1 VPDPSR
7 GGLAEHPGLF
17 VRALPVFTQRAF
29 YGLQTMMSEINV
41 QLKDGVAVPV
51 PASATVAEALKKLD
65 RDLAKQA
72 LAARVRGHEV
82 DLAAQLNAIPESA
95 SENGSTTASTTIQ
108 IEPVL
113 PQTRDGLE
121 VLRHST
127 AHLLAAAVL
136 DLFPGTKLGIGPAL
150 LDDPRYGYFYD
161 VITPRPLVE
170 ADLPVIEKRMRQIA
184 SRNLAY
190 RRDEIAKSEAL
201 RVFGERDEPL
211 KCELIDEKAGDRVSV
226 YYIDGSPFI
235 DFCLG
240 PHVPNTNKL
249 RAFKLLSL
257 AGAYWKGD
265 AAQQQMQRIYGT
277 AFFTQEELDAWLK
290 QREEAEKRDHRRLGR
305 ELDLFSIQEEYG
317 QGLIFWHPKG
327 GAIRKE
333 MEDYL
338 REELLARGYG
348 LVFTPHIAKR
358 ELWFTSGHEVNYPDS
373 MFSPMEFE
381 GQEFRIK
388 PMNCPFH
395 IGIYKSAQRSYR
407 DLPLRYA
414 ELGTV
419 YRAELSGTLHGLTR
433 VRGFTQD
440 DAHIFCT
447 PDGVRA
453 EILGCIDF
461 AFHLF
466 SVFGFKDIKVELS
479 VRGNDP
485 NAHYLGSD
493 EHWNAAEAALV
504 DALQNRGIP
513 YQRIEGE
520 AVFYGPK
527 IDIRVQDAIG
537 RTWQLTTVQFDFNL
551 PELFQLEY
559 IGEDNKPHRPVMI
572 HRALFGSM
580 ERFFGVLIEHY
591 AGAFPLWLAPVQVA
605 VLPITD
611 RVNEYAEEVAR
622 ELRSAGMR
630 VESNLRSEKIGA
642 KIRDAQLQKVPFMLV
657 LGDRE
662 MEQSLVAVRE
672 RLQGDI
678 GVMSLMEFKEKA
690 RGLVETR
697 ALTNN

>member
-1 VPDPSR
+1 
-7 GGLAEHPGLF
+7 
-17 VRALPVFTQRAF
+17 
-29 YGLQTMMSEINV
+29 MSDINV
-41 QLKDGVAVPV
+41 QLKDGAPVQVPS
-51 PASATVAEALKKLD
+51 SATIAEALKKLD
-65 RDLAKQA
+65 RDVAKQA
-72 LAARVRGHEV
+72 LAAKVEGREV
-82 DLAAQLNAIPESA
+82 DLTALLDVVAPG
-95 SENGSTTASTTIQ
+95 NGGTASVQ

-150 LDDPRYGYFYD
+150 LDDPRYGFFYD
-161 VITPRPLVE
+161 VITPRPLTE
-170 ADLPVIEKRMRQIA
+170 ADLADIEKRMRHIA

-190 RRDEIAKSEAL
+190 RREEIPKSQAL
-201 RVFGERDEPL
+201 DVFKERDEPL
-211 KCELIDEKAGDRVSV
+211 KCELIDEKAGSIVSV

-249 RAFKLLSL
+249 KAFKLLSL

-265 AAQQQMQRIYGT
+265 ASQPQMQRIYGT
-277 AFFTQEELDAWLK
+277 AFFSQEELDAWLK
-290 QREEAEKRDHRRLGR
+290 QREEAERRDHRRLGR

-317 QGLIFWHPKG
+317 QGLVLWHPKG

-338 REELLARGYG
+338 REELLKRGYG

-358 ELWFTSGHEVNYPDS
+358 DLWFTSGHEENYADS
-373 MFSPMEFE
+373 MFSPVEFE
-381 GQEFRIK
+381 EQQYRIK

-407 DLPLRYA
+407 DLPIRLA
-414 ELGTV
+414 EFGAC

-440 DAHIFCT
+440 DAHVFCT
-447 PDGVRA
+447 PETVRQ
-453 EILGCIDF
+453 EIGACIDF
-461 AFHLF
+461 ALNVFDT
-466 SVFGFKDIKVELS
+466 FGFKDIKVELS

-485 NAHYLGSD
+485 NVNYLGSD
-493 EHWNAAEAALV
+493 EDWDNAERALI
-504 DALQNRGIP
+504 DALESRSISH
-513 YQRIEGE
+513 QRMEGE

-527 IDIRVQDAIG
+527 IDIRVEDAIG
-537 RTWQLTTVQFDFNL
+537 RNWQLTTVQFDFNL
-551 PELFQLEY
+551 PKRFQLEY
-559 IGEDNKPHRPVMI
+559 IAEDNKPHQPIMI

-622 ELRSAGMR
+622 DLREAGFR
-630 VESNLRSEKIGA
+630 VEANLRSEKVQA

-657 LGDRE
+657 VGDRE
-662 MEQSLVAVRE
+662 MEQKTVAVRE
-672 RLQGDI
+672 RSQGDI
-678 GVMSLMEFKEKA
+678 GVMSLSEFKEKA
-690 RGLVETR
+690 QRIVQSR

>member
-1 VPDPSR
+1 
-7 GGLAEHPGLF
+7 
-17 VRALPVFTQRAF
+17 
-29 YGLQTMMSEINV
+29 MSEVNV
-41 QLKDGVAVPV
+41 QLKDGAAAQLPGPV
-51 PASATVAEALKKLD
+51 TVAEALKRLD
-65 RDLAKQA
+65 REVAKQA
-72 LAARVRGHEV
+72 LAARVNGREV
-82 DLAAQLNAIPESA
+82 DLAFTLKAQ
-95 SENGSTTASTTIQ
+95 NGEPLQ
-108 IEPVL
+108 IEAVL
-113 PQTRDGLE
+113 PQTMDGLD

-136 DLFPGTKLGIGPAL
+136 DLFPGTQLGIGPAL
-150 LDDPRYGYFYD
+150 LDDPRYGFFYD
-161 VITPRPLVE
+161 VIAPRVLNE
-170 ADLPVIEKRMRQIA
+170 ADLPVIEKKMRDIA
-184 SRNLAY
+184 KRNLSY
-190 RRDEIAKSEAL
+190 RRDEIPKATALQLFSERA
-201 RVFGERDEPL
+201 EPL
-211 KCELIDEKAGDRVSV
+211 KCQLISDKGGDLVSV

-265 AAQQQMQRIYGT
+265 ASQPQMQRIYGT
-277 AFFTQEELDAWLK
+277 AFFSAEELDAWLK

-317 QGLIFWHPKG
+317 QGLVMWHPKG
-327 GAIRKE
+327 GAIRKA
-333 MEDYL
+333 MEDFL
-338 REELLARGYG
+338 REELLKRSYG

-358 ELWFTSGHEVNYPDS
+358 ELWFTSGHEENYADS

-381 GQEFRIK
+381 EQEFRIK

-395 IGIYKSAQRSYR
+395 IGIYKTGQRSYR

-414 ELGTV
+414 ELGTC
-419 YRAELSGTLHGLTR
+419 YRAELSGALHGLTR

-447 PDGVRA
+447 PEQIRS

-461 AFHLF
+461 AFHVYD
-466 SVFGFKDIKVELS
+466 VFGFKDIKVELS

-485 NAHYLGSD
+485 NVNYLGSD
-493 EHWNAAEAALV
+493 EDWDSAEAALV
-504 DALQNRGIP
+504 DALNSRDIP
-513 YQRIEGE
+513 YARVEGE

-527 IDIRVQDAIG
+527 IDIRVEDAIG
-537 RTWQLTTVQFDFNL
+537 RNWQLTTVQFDFNL
-551 PELFQLEY
+551 PKRFQMEY
-559 IGEDNKPHRPVMI
+559 IGEDNKPHQPLMV
-572 HRALFGSM
+572 HRALFGSV

-611 RVNEYAEEVAR
+611 RVNDYAQELER
-622 ELRSAGMR
+622 ELLANGFR
-630 VESNLRSEKIGA
+630 VEANLRSEKIGA

-657 LGDRE
+657 VGDRE
-662 MEQSLVAVRE
+662 KEQRALAVRE
-672 RLQGDI
+672 RAKGDI
-678 GVMSLMEFKEKA
+678 GVMSIEEFKEMA
-690 RGLVETR
+690 RRLVEKR

>member
-1 VPDPSR
+1 
-7 GGLAEHPGLF
+7 
-17 VRALPVFTQRAF
+17 
-29 YGLQTMMSEINV
+29 MSEINV
-41 QLKDGVAVPV
+41 KLNDGAPVQVP
-51 PASATVAEALKKLD
+51 SSTTVAEALKKLN
-65 RDLAKQA
+65 RELAKQA
-72 LAARVRGHEV
+72 LAARVNGREV
-82 DLAAQLNAIPESA
+82 DLAYSIEAQ
-95 SENGSTTASTTIQ
+95 ENGEPVN

-113 PQTRDGLE
+113 PETREGLD

-150 LDDPRYGYFYD
+150 LDDPRYGFFYD
-161 VITPRPLVE
+161 VIAPRPLTEV
-170 ADLPVIEKRMRQIA
+170 DLPVIEKKMRDIA
-184 SRNLAY
+184 KRNMPY
-190 RRDEIAKSEAL
+190 RRNEIPKAEAL
-201 RVFGERDEPL
+201 RIFSERDEPL
-211 KCELIDEKAGDRVSV
+211 KCELIDEKAGDVASV

-240 PHVPNTNKL
+240 PHVPNTNRL

-265 AAQQQMQRIYGT
+265 AERPQMQRIYGT
-277 AFFTQEELDAWLK
+277 AFFSQEELDAWLR

-317 QGLIFWHPKG
+317 QGLVLWHPKG
-327 GAIRKE
+327 GAIRKQ

-338 REELLARGYG
+338 REQLVHRGYG

-358 ELWFTSGHEVNYPDS
+358 ELWFISGHEENYADS
-373 MFSPMEFE
+373 MFSPIEFE
-381 GQEFRIK
+381 EQQFRVK

-414 ELGTV
+414 EFGSV

-447 PDGVRA
+447 ADTVRG
-453 EILGCIDF
+453 EILACVDF
-461 AFHLF
+461 AFDLF
-466 SVFGFKDIKVELS
+466 KVFGFSNVKVELS
-479 VRGNDP
+479 VRGAGNDVQ
-485 NAHYLGSD
+485 YLGSD
-493 EHWNAAEAALV
+493 EDWERAESALV
-504 DALQNRGIP
+504 HALNEGNIS

-527 IDIRVQDAIG
+527 IDMRVEDAIG
-537 RTWQLTTVQFDFNL
+537 RTWQLTTVQFDFNF
-551 PELFQLEY
+551 PERFQLEY
-559 IGEDNKPHRPVMI
+559 IGEDNRPHRPIMI

-591 AGAFPLWLAPVQVA
+591 AGAFPMWLAPVQVA

-611 RVNEYAEEVAR
+611 RVNEYAEKVST
-622 ELRSAGMR
+622 ELRAAGLR
-630 VESNLRSEKIGA
+630 VESNLRSDKIGA
-642 KIRDAQLQKVPFMLV
+642 KIRDAQLQKTPFMLV

-662 MEQSLVAVRE
+662 ME
-672 RLQGDI
+672 
-678 GVMSLMEFKEKA
+678 
-690 RGLVETR
+690 
-697 ALTNN
+697 

>member
-1 VPDPSR
+1 
-7 GGLAEHPGLF
+7 
-17 VRALPVFTQRAF
+17 
-29 YGLQTMMSEINV
+29 MSEINV
-41 QLKDGVAVPV
+41 QLNNGPAAAIPAPV
-51 PASATVAEALKKLD
+51 TVAEALKKLD

-72 LAARVRGHEV
+72 LAARVNGHEV
-82 DLAAQLNAIPESA
+82 DLAYMIEPQA
-95 SENGSTTASTTIQ
+95 NGDAVK

-113 PQTRDGLE
+113 PQTLAGLD

-150 LDDPRYGYFYD
+150 LDDPRYGFFYD
-161 VITPRPLVE
+161 VIAPRPLTE
-170 ADLPVIEKRMRQIA
+170 ADLPVIEKKMRDIA
-184 SRNLAY
+184 RRNMPY
-190 RRDEIAKSEAL
+190 RRDEIPKAEAL
-201 RVFGERDEPL
+201 RIFNERDEPL
-211 KCELIDEKAGDRVSV
+211 KCELIDEKAGEVVSV

-240 PHVPNTNKL
+240 PHVPNTNRL

-265 AAQQQMQRIYGT
+265 AERPQMQRIYGT
-277 AFFTQEELDAWLK
+277 AFFSQEELDAWLR

-317 QGLIFWHPKG
+317 QGLVLWHPKG
-327 GAIRKE
+327 GAIRRQ

-338 REELLARGYG
+338 REQLVQRGYG

-358 ELWFTSGHEVNYPDS
+358 ELWFISGHEENYADS
-373 MFSPMEFE
+373 MFSPIEFE
-381 GQEFRIK
+381 EQQFRVK

-414 ELGTV
+414 EFGSV

-447 PDGVRA
+447 ADTVRG
-453 EILGCIDF
+453 EILACVDF
-461 AFHLF
+461 AFDLF
-466 SVFGFKDIKVELS
+466 KVFGFSNVKVELS
-479 VRGNDP
+479 VRGAGNDVQ
-485 NAHYLGSD
+485 YLGSD
-493 EHWNAAEAALV
+493 EDWERAESALV
-504 DALQNRGIP
+504 HALNEGNIS

-527 IDIRVQDAIG
+527 IDMRVEDAIG
-537 RTWQLTTVQFDFNL
+537 RTWQLTTVQFDFNF
-551 PELFQLEY
+551 PERFQLEY
-559 IGEDNKPHRPVMI
+559 IGEDNKPHRPIMI

-591 AGAFPLWLAPVQVA
+591 AGAFPMWLAPVQVG

-611 RVNEYAEEVAR
+611 RINEYGETIMQ
-622 ELRSAGMR
+622 ELRRAGLR
-630 VESNLRSEKIGA
+630 VELNLRSDKIGA

-662 MEQSLVAVRE
+662 IEEGKVAVRE
-672 RLQGDI
+672 RSKGDI
-678 GVMSLMEFKEKA
+678 GAMSLEEFKQMA
-690 RGLVETR
+690 QRLVETR
-697 ALTNN
+697 ALTND